1 MGPVIDILVL
11 LLGFDGKKSKELF
24 DVLLGQTGNS
34 SWGKLPSSA
43 YFVILLLLNINEKL

>member
-11 LLGFDGKKSKELF
+11 LLGFDGKKSKEF
-24 DVLLGQTGNS
+24 DILLGQTGNS

-43 YFVILLLLNINEKL
+43 NFVILLLLNINEKL